1 MEENKKKKAK
11 IGRIIYYCLIGL
23 FGTAFVV
30 SLVLIGIYFF
40 NSSQVGSEYDELSN
54 IRQSILANQTTT
66 ATIPDGVA
74 SHASCMKRPRASST
88 FSVSSK
94 SSAPAAQSAPHS
106 PSERPAATA
115 NSAFVRFWNAVYA
128 A

>member
-1 MEENKKKKAK
+1 MPSSFAAA
-11 IGRIIYYCLIGL
+11 
-23 FGTAFVV
+23 TAAAT
-30 SLVLIGIYFF
+30 
-40 NSSQVGSEYDELSN
+40 SSFEPLSTCCAAELTFATVQPLRS
-54 IRQSILANQTTT
+54 QTAASWSGVAPTT